1 MQRAHERR
9 LGRVLAPI
17 RQADRAAADYR
28 NALRARAAIGAVVRW
43 SLAQRGIDPTRA
55 VMLCVA
61 DEAASELAAMG
72 DTQELRKADQEIP
85 EHGDAAPP
93 DEDDWLDDGTRRLIE
108 RYRSG
113 QLREPDLA
121 QASLAELFAWCIAS
135 PASAGP
141 TPGLSTPEDNLGVQV
156 CC

>member
-1 MQRAHERR
+1 MHCARERR
-9 LGRVLAPI
+9 LGRVFAPI
-17 RQADRAAADYR
+17 RQADRAAADHR

-61 DEAASELAAMG
+61 DQAASELAAMG

-93 DEDDWLDDGTRRLIE
+93 DDDDWLDDGTRRLIE
-108 RYRSG
+108 R
-113 QLREPDLA
+113 
-121 QASLAELFAWCIAS
+121 
-135 PASAGP
+135 
-141 TPGLSTPEDNLGVQV
+141 
-156 CC
+156 